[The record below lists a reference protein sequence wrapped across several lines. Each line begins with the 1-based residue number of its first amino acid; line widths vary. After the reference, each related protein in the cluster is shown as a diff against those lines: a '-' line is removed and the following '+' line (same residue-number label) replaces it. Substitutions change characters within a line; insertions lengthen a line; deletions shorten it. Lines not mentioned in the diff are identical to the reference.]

1 MKSSRELQERAE
13 FLSLFTP
20 REIRQLRENSI
31 VLKKYQKTMRV
42 INEEIDA
49 DKIFS
54 LVDKGVTVIDK
65 AGKAVDVFEKGAA
78 AVARFA
84 SIVGK
89 PFFIALLKALK
100 FGSRLS
106 PDYFVLRNVIKPL
119 GSPVMNKAIS
129 LVKSSFGIDA
139 PFTGEDAF
147 DAISFLLPARWA
159 EWTHDQAIEYL
170 SNMTDAEFNAKVD
183 QVKKDYQSR
192 VEKEEAKKAAQ
203 EAKEEARREKEEAN
217 RKQNQSDE
225 PAPAL
230 EPTPSEPP
238 PDSGQLDLPFPEK
251 KTSMGES
258 KLWRAIKRPVR

>member
-1 MKSSRELQERAE
+1 MNSSRELQERAE
-13 FLSLFTP
+13 FLSLLTP
-20 REIRQLRENSI
+20 REIRQLRESSI

-54 LVDKGVTVIDK
+54 FMDKGVSAIGKLD
-65 AGKAVDVFEKGAA
+65 KAVDTFEKGAA
-78 AVARFA
+78 GVARFA
-84 SIVGK
+84 SIVGR
-89 PFFIALLKALK
+89 PFFIALFKAVK
-100 FGSRLS
+100 FGSRFD
-106 PDYFVLRNVIKPL
+106 PGYFVLRNVIKPL
-119 GSPVMNKAIS
+119 GSPVLNKAIS

-147 DAISFLLPARWA
+147 DAMSFLFGGRWGELTA
-159 EWTHDQAIEYL
+159 DQAIEYL

-192 VEKEEAKKAAQ
+192 VEREKAEKEAQ

-225 PAPAL
+225 PAPAP

-238 PDSGQLDLPFPEK
+238 SDSSQLDLPFPERK
-251 KTSMGES
+251 PSMGES